1 MDELKRCAYY
11 KWYNSF
17 SHGTNDYNIFQRQ
30 IQISINEGWL
40 SFQKMQIDRQPFLVN
55 TLELTY
61 KKVLVWLDVGDKYRG
76 KSIIIGEPHKSI

>member
-1 MDELKRCAYY
+1 
-11 KWYNSF
+11 
-17 SHGTNDYNIFQRQ
+17 
-30 IQISINEGWL
+30 
-40 SFQKMQIDRQPFLVN
+40 MQIDRQPFLVN